1 MTQLMSEELS
11 TEAIEAQVERILG
24 SEQFARSRRLRNLL
38 RFTVSQTLQ
47 GNAES
52 LKEYLIGTEVLNKPD
67 SYDPR
72 SDSLVRVLAS
82 RLRLK
87 LKEYYR
93 DGGNQ
98 DPLLIDFPKGRYVP
112 CFRRRDQLRTEN
124 ENKVRARAAYSC
136 GRFLAAKLTD
146 EALGESIAHFNEAI
160 AADSSWPL
168 AYIGLANVYAF
179 QALMGFRR
187 PREVWP
193 LARAAAQTAL
203 QIDEMSSKAHIV
215 LALERVFFEWHWEDA
230 EAHLVKALET
240 DPYSG
245 FGHLWRAIAWLIPM
259 GRLSAA
265 NEEIARA
272 CELGPSNSLEEAKA
286 LAAYFSEQYDA
297 ALHVTKDLAP
307 AGASPTWLPWLRGA
321 VLAVSGRHGAAI
333 NLLRLLLVNYRPEYH
348 HEWGS
353 KTYYTQLRL
362 DPLGTA
368 EAQELLTALQAKR
381 ERGTWIS
388 NFDLAL
394 IQTGLGNRAEALTCL
409 QESLREKEPWLVY
422 LTVDPRLS
430 PLRAASKFPAFVKRI
445 GLTHA
450 EVASSAM

>member
-333 NLLRLLLVNYRPEYH
+333 NLLRRLPV
-348 HEWGS
+348 GS
-353 KTYYTQLRL
+353 YEGTQVTST
-362 DPLGTA
+362 LGYA
-368 EAQELLTALQAKR
+368 YGAAGQRDKAQELLTALQAKR